1 MLQRGLF
8 REFKVGCV
16 FPINVLSILPHA
28 KFGRND
34 HREDEPHFTDTII
47 CPLARYSKDIKE
59 CLLMIHLEME
69 LKETAHKKT
78 ISEHNIEQARLLSNL
93 EEKENN
99 LNITKKDL
107 DRITRERVRQIYIT
121 HQNNFLSFR
130 LN

>member
-1 MLQRGLF
+1 M
-8 REFKVGCV
+8 
-16 FPINVLSILPHA
+16 
-28 KFGRND
+28 
-34 HREDEPHFTDTII
+34 
-47 CPLARYSKDIKE
+47 ARYSKDIKE